1 MRLKRPITRVHFGLL
16 ALFAGLVPAAV
27 AAAVLGSGSKDA
39 SLQSALGERLPK
51 TQLTAVDCGKI
62 DGICEVQARQNLFYT
77 DPTGRYL
84 IIGRVYDMETRQ
96 DLTAARLLE
105 INPDMLVGAAA
116 GGGASA
122 GGGAGSAGAEAEA
135 PIAAARQESAA
146 NVDPAAL
153 AALPSSGAINWG
165 RGGQPVTVF
174 SDMRCGYCQ
183 RLHET
188 LANMN
193 VRVVERPISILGTRA
208 ISDAVICSRDPRRAL
223 TQAYAGEPLSGTG
236 SCDTAGLDANEAF
249 ARTHGFTGTPVIV
262 RADGAVIQGYRPREF
277 LEAWLKGDAS

>member
-1 MRLKRPITRVHFGLL
+1 MRLKRPTTHVHFGMF

-27 AAAVLGSGSKDA
+27 AATVLGDGGKDA

-51 TQLTAVDCGKI
+51 TQVSAVDCGKI
-62 DGICEVQARQNLFYT
+62 EGICEVQAGQNLFYT
-77 DPTGRYL
+77 DPSGRYL

-122 GGGAGSAGAEAEA
+122 GGAEGESEA
-135 PIAAARQESAA
+135 PIAAPRQETSAK
-146 NVDPAAL
+146 VDPAAL
-153 AALPSSGAINWG
+153 AALPANGAINWG

-174 SDMRCGYCQ
+174 SDVRCGYCQ

-188 LANMN
+188 LGDMN

-223 TQAYAGEPLSGTG
+223 GQAYAGEPVSAAG

>member
-1 MRLKRPITRVHFGLL
+1 MRLKRPITRVHFGLFAL
-16 ALFAGLVPAAV
+16 AIGLVPAAV
-27 AAAVLGSGSKDA
+27 AATVLGGGGKDA

-62 DGICEVQARQNLFYT
+62 DGICEVQAGQNLFYT
-77 DPTGRYL
+77 DPSGRYL

-105 INPDMLVGAAA
+105 INPDMLVGAGA
-116 GGGASA
+116 GGGATA
-122 GGGAGSAGAEAEA
+122 GGAGPEEA
-135 PIAAARQESAA
+135 PLAAARQETSAK
-146 NVDPAAL
+146 VDPAAL
-153 AALPSSGAINWG
+153 AALPASGAVNWG
-165 RGGQPVTVF
+165 RGGQSVTVF
-174 SDMRCGYCQ
+174 SDVRCGYCQ

-188 LANMN
+188 LGGMN

-208 ISDAVICSRDPRRAL
+208 LSDAVICSRDPRRAL
-223 TQAYAGEPLSGTG
+223 SQAYAGEPLSGSG